1 MHQPHWLRHNTF
13 HQVSQHSVLSPFPGG
28 TQKNYLH
35 KHLKINVFSEKSR
48 ARTHTHTHPPG
59 AKNSQ
64 ELKHENPPGAPPPG
78 QAPEAASG
86 RCCIFLELCHYS
98 QRSSLSGLAS
108 TLTLGW
114 AAQSHSEERA
124 GHSHHFYGEL

>member
-48 ARTHTHTHPPG
+48 ARAHTHTHTHIPLG
-59 AKNSQ
+59 QRIAKSSNTKT
-64 ELKHENPPGAPPPG
+64 L
-78 QAPEAASG
+78 QAPLPQAKLQKLHPEDVAFFWNCVIIHREVHSQAS
-86 RCCIFLELCHYS
+86 HPP
-98 QRSSLSGLAS
+98 
-108 TLTLGW
+108 
-114 AAQSHSEERA
+114 
-124 GHSHHFYGEL
+124 